1 MTLWDAVGD
10 LARAMAGMGIV
21 LGGWFAL
28 QLFLRKRSGCRNPD
42 KDILD
47 FMLNGCGGSGSC
59 GGKGECHSK
68 KTGDAQFTGIR
79 GAQ

>member
-1 MTLWDAVGD
+1 MWEAITNLLRAV
-10 LARAMAGMGIV
+10 AGMTVV
-21 LGGWFAL
+21 LGLWFAL

-47 FMLNGCGGSGSC
+47 FMLNGCGGGGSC
-59 GGKGECHSK
+59 GGKGDCHAGKS
-68 KTGDAQFTGIR
+68 GDTEFTGIR

>member
-1 MTLWDAVGD
+1 MNIWEAVSD
-10 LARAMAGMGIV
+10 LARAMAGMAAV
-21 LGGWFAL
+21 LGAWFAL

-47 FMLNGCGGSGSC
+47 FMLNGCGGGGC

-68 KTGDAQFTGIR
+68 KTGDAHISGIR

>member
-1 MTLWDAVGD
+1 MWDALLD
-10 LARAMAGMGIV
+10 LARAMAGMAVV

-28 QLFLRKRSGCRNPD
+28 QMFLRKRSGCQNPD

-47 FMLNGCGGSGSC
+47 FMLNGCGGGGSC
-59 GGKGECHSK
+59 GGKGGCHSSK
-68 KTGDAQFTGIR
+68 AGNTKISGIR